1 MSKKNVNR
9 RETARKEAE
18 RIAAKQAASDNR
30 TRNILIG
37 VIAVV
42 VIALVGVG
50 YLLVKESQKTVLSD
64 FEGAT
69 PVSADLHGGI
79 PFGGPEAT
87 AGVENDDA
95 PTIGVYADFLCP
107 ACAAFDEANADEI
120 RELAE
125 SGTATIVYHPVNILD
140 SSGNLTGYSTRAAN
154 AFVEVVENS
163 PEHAL
168 EFMEALFANQ
178 PGAEGYTDEE
188 LGEIAE
194 SVGVSGDVTAK
205 FPEGAYIEWVDT
217 ARQQAQRD
225 GMKATPS
232 VAFDGKVDDSFDWTV
247 PGALTERVGG

>member
-1 MSKKNVNR
+1 MSKKNNNR

-42 VIALVGVG
+42 VLALVGVG
-50 YLLVKESQKTVLSD
+50 YMLVTESQKTVLSD
-64 FEGAT
+64 FDGA
-69 PVSADLHGGI
+69 PPASADLPGGI
-79 PFGGPEAT
+79 PFGGSNGT
-87 AGVENDDA
+87 AGVANEA
-95 PTIGVYADFLCP
+95 GPASAVYAGFLGP
-107 ACAAFDEANADEI
+107 ACAACDEANADEI

-125 SGTATIVYHPVNILD
+125 SGTATLVYRPVNILD
-140 SSGNLTGYSTRAAN
+140 SSGDLTGYSTRAAN

-163 PEHAL
+163 PEQAL

-178 PGAEGYTDEE
+178 PDAEGYTDDE

-194 SVGVSGDVTAK
+194 SVGVSADVTAK
-205 FPEGAYIEWVDT
+205 FSDGAYIEWVDT

-225 GMKATPS
+225 G
-232 VAFDGKVDDSFDWTV
+232 
-247 PGALTERVGG
+247 